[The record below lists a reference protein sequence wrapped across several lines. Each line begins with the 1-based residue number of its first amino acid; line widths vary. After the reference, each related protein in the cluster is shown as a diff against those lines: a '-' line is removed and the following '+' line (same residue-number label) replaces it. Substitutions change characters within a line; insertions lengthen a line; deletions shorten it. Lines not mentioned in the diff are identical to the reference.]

1 MPRFSS
7 IKLNTL
13 IVLGIILAITFIA
26 FSPGLSGGFY
36 HDDTVNLVYNDKVKI
51 DTLSIDALHE
61 AATSSGSGRL
71 KRPVSMA
78 SFALNYYFFG
88 EEPYSFKLTNL
99 FLHLFT
105 GIVVFLFTLIL
116 QKIQLNSKSIINN
129 KRAIYISLA
138 VTALWLLHPLHV
150 SSVAYIVQ
158 RMAILSTLFIVLS
171 CLFYTLARLNQL
183 NNKRSLFLFFSS
195 AIFFFLAIFSKENG
209 ILIPVYFILIE
220 LVFFK
225 GKQFSF
231 ISRET
236 LKRSALAI
244 TFLLV
249 TATLFTLPHLLDYL
263 NAWYANT
270 REFTLEQ
277 RALSQA
283 RIVIHYIKWFFFPNI
298 SELGLY
304 HDDIPISTSL
314 FNPITTILSIG
325 LLLLLASFALIINN
339 KRPFITFGIFWFFI
353 GHLLESTVIPLEM
366 VYEHRNYLPYIG
378 LAIAA
383 IDVALYLIQKISG
396 INRVAIFIGII
407 ICCLFTTLTYARSNQ
422 WSSPFSFAYFEA
434 LHHPNSNRANHAL
447 GMIYRSLVLNGETK
461 FKKDAYQY
469 LIKASEIDSPFI
481 QSEVALLQFSFEQNE
496 PALPQWIDSIAK
508 KLNTNIIRSDYVNL
522 LDQMMQCIQG
532 NCFLPTEARGILIAA
547 AYTNPKLHVRPKI
560 HAKVLSIRANYLL
573 STGGSVDSAES
584 DLKTAISIDPDDI
597 QNYADYINLLLLKNQ
612 PEKAQSIL
620 SEAYSAD
627 SENAFQQQ
635 LKILE
640 NNILERLN

>member
-1 MPRFSS
+1 MTEFHSD
-7 IKLNTL
+7 KLT
-13 IVLGIILAITFIA
+13 IFIALAILSVATFLA
-26 FSPGLSGGFY
+26 FSPSLSGGFY
-36 HDDTVNLVYNDKVKI
+36 HDDIVNLVYNDKVKI
-51 DTLSIDALHE
+51 DTLSIDTLHE

-71 KRPVSMA
+71 KRPVSMT

-88 EEPYSFKLTNL
+88 EEPYSFKLVNL
-99 FLHLFT
+99 FLHIFT
-105 GIVVFLFTLIL
+105 GLIVFIFTLTL
-116 QKIQLNSKSIINN
+116 QKIQLNPSSTKDS
-129 KRAIYISLA
+129 KRAIYVSLA

-158 RMAILSTLFIVLS
+158 RMAILSTLFIVIS
-171 CLFYTLARLNQL
+171 CVFYTLARLNQL
-183 NNKRSLFLFFSS
+183 NNKRSLFLFLSS
-195 AIFFFLAIFSKENG
+195 AIFFILAIFSKENG
-209 ILIPVYFILIE
+209 ILIPVYFLLIE
-220 LVFFK
+220 LIFFK
-225 GKQFSF
+225 GKQFFF
-231 ISRET
+231 ISRDT
-236 LKRSALAI
+236 LKRSAIAI
-244 TFLLV
+244 TFLLI
-249 TATLFTLPHLLDYL
+249 TATLFALPQLLDYL
-263 NAWYANT
+263 STWYANT

-277 RALSQA
+277 RALSQP
-283 RIVIHYIKWFFFPNI
+283 RIITNYIKWFFFPNI

-325 LLLLLASFALIINN
+325 LLLLLVSFAIFIYN

-447 GMIYRSLVLNGETK
+447 GMVYRSLVLNGETK

-469 LIKASEIDSPFI
+469 LKKASEIDSPFI
-481 QSEVALLQFSFEQNE
+481 QSEVALLQFSFELNE
-496 PALPQWIDSIAK
+496 PASPQWIDSIAK

-522 LDQMMQCIQG
+522 LDQMMQCIQES
-532 NCFLPTEARGILIAA
+532 CFLPTEARGILVDA

-573 STGGSVDSAES
+573 STGGSIDSAES
-584 DLKTAISIDPDDI
+584 NLKTSISINPEDI

-620 SEAYSAD
+620 SEAYNAD
-627 SENAFQQQ
+627 SDNAFQQQ

-640 NNILERLN
+640 RNILKHLN